1 MLKKIEKS
9 IFLTKPIIGVVGR
22 KIDNYFKINESV
34 KNAIEKCG
42 GIPFL
47 ILPNENIDE
56 VLELCDGII
65 MPGGTDIYDYD
76 KYICEYCIKNDKPVL
91 GICLGMQIMACINN
105 DYLVKNEFNHHGT
118 YHKINTKKGSIIN
131 KVIGDTIVN
140 SRHNEHVTNVDE
152 YIVTAT
158 SEDGYIEAIEYPNK
172 RFNIGVQWHPEDM
185 LDDIKEYNLIKMFI
199 DSCKLDKIS

>member
-76 KYICEYCIKNDKPVL
+76 KYICEYCIKN
-91 GICLGMQIMACINN
+91 
-105 DYLVKNEFNHHGT
+105 EFNHQGT